1 MWFVLKVKSFEE
13 SLVLNEVAEKGFEI
27 LFDGKLW
34 EETPFL
40 IEAVEE
46 GIEINV
52 KDEHPLKA

>member
-1 MWFVLKVKSFEE
+1 MLKVKSFEE